1 MIPATMILGK
11 GMGHTTSQHQDLD
24 LLKLKLVGRK
34 EPETSPSRNNCWAF
48 SCRIS
53 KRLIF
58 YQKRK
63 HQLQGWKSFLY
74 MDESYS
80 YLVLVETSVD
90 STLVLL
96 NDLKQALFLSPNI
109 SQSGWSSQRPSSLFP
124 FQGSW
129 PHPWSCLVQFTTAV
143 CVL

>member
-1 MIPATMILGK
+1 MPYKSLKNEKWKSAFFPIRKSNLGAGTSKLCVGNPVLVVAEDFWWEKVMIPATMILGK

-24 LLKLKLVGRK
+24 LLKLKLVGKK

-63 HQLQGWKSFLY
+63 HQLQG
-74 MDESYS
+74 
-80 YLVLVETSVD
+80 
-90 STLVLL
+90 
-96 NDLKQALFLSPNI
+96 
-109 SQSGWSSQRPSSLFP
+109 
-124 FQGSW
+124 
-129 PHPWSCLVQFTTAV
+129 
-143 CVL
+143 